1 MPQDQNEGLQIVKR
15 FLFTNKKTEDNF
27 ITTLLL
33 SKEVSLKEKELLL
46 FIHHLS
52 EWTPEL
58 KTGVES
64 RATFSLN
71 DLHKLKI
78 AYPSTASKLL
88 KQLRKNEII
97 IWDKAN
103 HEFQINKVWVS
114 NTLIRLEN
122 TSLEHFYKLLLKQ
135 K

>member
-1 MPQDQNEGLQIVKR
+1 MTQDQDEGLKIVKR
-15 FLFTNKKTEDNF
+15 FLFANEKTEDNF
-27 ITTLLL
+27 VTALLL

-52 EWTPEL
+52 DRSEEL
-58 KTGVES
+58 QTQIES
-64 RATFSLN
+64 KAIFSLN
-71 DLHKLKI
+71 DLYKLGI
-78 AYPSTASKLL
+78 TYPSTASKLL
-88 KQLRKNEII
+88 KQLIVKEII
-97 IWDKAN
+97 TWEKSN
-103 HEFQINKVWVS
+103 HEFQINKAWVS